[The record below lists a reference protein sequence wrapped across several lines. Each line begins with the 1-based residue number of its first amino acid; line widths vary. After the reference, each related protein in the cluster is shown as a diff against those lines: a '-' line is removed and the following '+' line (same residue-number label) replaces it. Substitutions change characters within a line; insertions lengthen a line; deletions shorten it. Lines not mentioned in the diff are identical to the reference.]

1 MISIENLQ
9 KQIAAGEDSTRQF
22 KADVRNAESLAS
34 EMAAFANSEGG
45 MLFIGVADDCSIP
58 GLTGKKDVSRI
69 NQLISNAA
77 SHLVRNPLMSGKV
90 SGKTS
95 GKSTEKS
102 TEKSSEKV
110 LKILKNTPALSAR
123 EVADRLEISPR
134 AVEKQIAKLREKGLL
149 RRVGPAEGGHW
160 EVLQ

>member
-1 MISIENLQ
+1 MISIDNLQ

-45 MLFIGVADDCSIP
+45 MLFIGVADDCSIR
-58 GLTGKKDVSRI
+58 GLTRKDVNRV

-77 SHLVRNPLMSGKV
+77 SHLVRNPLM

-123 EVADRLEISPR
+123 EVADRLELSPR

-149 RRVGPAEGGHW
+149 RRVGPAKGGHW
-160 EVLQ
+160 EVLL